1 MVTTFTNDI
10 DLIYLLFSVGFIS
23 DNYKISLPES
33 IRVNSTIKIFEIGN
47 IGNLRKSNA
56 ALRCDITQGDETKM
70 FDVTFVQN
78 SCVVLLK
85 KPLDFEMRKVHEL
98 TVVLSSG
105 NYYVNSDKNMAT
117 LTVQVQDENDNVPEF
132 IFDTALGANVRNG
145 TYYATVQ
152 PSALIDT
159 SILQVKAI
167 DRDTGDYGRIKYRI
181 YDPDKIAQF
190 KPSSYF
196 SIGEDSGVVKV
207 HRSLKMVKSTPLIF
221 FVDAIDNDGNDMGD
235 KKKTNK
241 ATARIVVNFL
251 TDANRLALA
260 FSDLPPKSLRAHSNS
275 LKNMLAEKTNG
286 RGIVMIEGFSSRQ
299 FINSNG
305 IAEENPDATDVWF
318 YIIDP
323 QTEKILDRKD
333 ALIQSQFI
341 EKAAQSDIN
350 YEASNIAKATA
361 QGIYSP
367 IVATMD
373 DQIQKTK
380 KAVVIRSDV
389 FPYTL
394 IAVALLILIFG
405 AFGIVYICVSWANYK
420 NFKQRMRQYT
430 TASINT
436 TASMKNY
443 DTMNT
448 MVVSRPASQHS
459 DTQSHL
465 KEYET
470 QVLAMAV
477 NTDDDLQL
485 DFSPKNHT
493 FNLDNV
499 SYITHKKNGNV
510 LN

>member
-1 MVTTFTNDI
+1 MVSAICNRRDSVLIQI
-10 DLIYLLFSVGFIS
+10 DSFSVGFIS

-47 IGNLRKSNA
+47 INNLRKSNA
-56 ALRCDITQGDETKM
+56 ALRCDITQGDDAKM
-70 FDVTFVQN
+70 FEVNFVQN
-78 SCVVLLK
+78 SCVVVLK
-85 KPLDFEMRKVHEL
+85 KMLDFETRKKHEL
-98 TVVLSSG
+98 TLVLSSS
-105 NYYVNSDKNMAT
+105 NYYVNSDKNMAK
-117 LTVQVQDENDNVPEF
+117 LTVQVQDENDNSPEF
-132 IFDTALGANVRNG
+132 IFDTALGANVRNN

-152 PSALIDT
+152 PSAFIDT

-167 DRDTGDYGRIKYRI
+167 DRDAGDYGRVKYRI
-181 YDPDKIAQF
+181 YDQDEGAAF
-190 KPSSYF
+190 KPSTYF

-207 HRSLKMVKSTPLIF
+207 HRSLKMVTTPPLIF
-221 FVDAIDNDGNDMGD
+221 FVDATDNNGNEGDG
-235 KKKTNK
+235 KTKVNK

-260 FSDLPPKSLRAHSNS
+260 FSDLPPKSLRAHSES
-275 LKNMLAEKTNG
+275 LKNMLAEKLIG
-286 RGIVMIEGFSSRQ
+286 HIVMIEGFSNRQ

-323 QTEKILDRKD
+323 QTEKILDRND

-367 IVATMD
+367 IVAAMD
-373 DQIQKTK
+373 DQIRKTK
-380 KAVVIRSDV
+380 TAVVIRSDV

-430 TASINT
+430 TATINT

-448 MVVSRPASQHS
+448 MVASRPASQHS
-459 DTQSHL
+459 DSQSQL

-485 DFSPKNHT
+485 DFSAKNHT

-499 SYITHKKNGNV
+499 SYITHKKNG
-510 LN
+510 

>member
-1 MVTTFTNDI
+1 MAF
-10 DLIYLLFSVGFIS
+10 FSVGFIS
-23 DNYKISLPES
+23 DNYKINLPES

-47 IGNLRKSNA
+47 INNLRKSNA
-56 ALRCDITQGDETKM
+56 ALRCDITQGDDAKM
-70 FDVTFVQN
+70 FHVTFVQN
-78 SCVVLLK
+78 ACVVVLK
-85 KPLDFEMRKVHEL
+85 KPLDFETRKAHEL
-98 TVVLSSG
+98 TVVLSSSS
-105 NYYVNSDKNMAT
+105 YYVNSDKNMAK

-132 IFDTALGANVRNG
+132 IFDTALGTNVRNG

-181 YDPDKIAQF
+181 YDPDESVSF
-190 KPSSYF
+190 KPSTYF
-196 SIGEDSGVVKV
+196 SIGENSGVVKV
-207 HRSLKMVKSTPLIF
+207 HRSLKMVTITPLIF
-221 FVDAIDNDGNDMGD
+221 FVDAIDNDGNEMDDTRM
-235 KKKTNK
+235 TNK
-241 ATARIVVNFL
+241 ATARIAVNFL

-275 LKNMLAEKTNG
+275 LKNMLTEKSNG

-323 QTEKILDRKD
+323 QTEKILDRND

-367 IVATMD
+367 IVAAMD
-373 DQIQKTK
+373 DQIRKTK
-380 KAVVIRSDV
+380 TAVVIRSDV

-394 IAVALLILIFG
+394 IAIALLILIFG
-405 AFGIVYICVSWANYK
+405 AFGIIYICVSWANYK

-430 TASINT
+430 TATINT

-485 DFSPKNHT
+485 DFSAKNHT

-499 SYITHKKNGNV
+499 SYITHKKNG
-510 LN
+510 

>member
-1 MVTTFTNDI
+1 
-10 DLIYLLFSVGFIS
+10 
-23 DNYKISLPES
+23 
-33 IRVNSTIKIFEIGN
+33 
-47 IGNLRKSNA
+47 
-56 ALRCDITQGDETKM
+56 M
-70 FDVTFVQN
+70 FDVSFVQN
-78 SCVVLLK
+78 SCAVVLK
-85 KPLDFEMRKVHEL
+85 KPLDFETRKSHEL
-98 TVVLSSG
+98 TVVLSSN
-105 NYYVNSDKNMAT
+105 NYYVNSDKNMAK
-117 LTVQVQDENDNVPEF
+117 LTVHVQDENDNVPEF
-132 IFDTALGANVRNG
+132 IFDTGLDANVQNG

-152 PSALIDT
+152 PTALIDT

-167 DRDTGDYGRIKYRI
+167 DRDAGDYGRVKYRI
-181 YDPDKIAQF
+181 YDQNAGATF
-190 KPSSYF
+190 KPSTYF
-196 SIGEDSGVVKV
+196 SVGEDSGVVKV
-207 HRSLKMVKSTPLIF
+207 HRSLKMVPTTPLIF
-221 FVDAIDNDGNDMGD
+221 HVDAIDNNGNELDD
-235 KKKTNK
+235 RKANT

-275 LKNMLAEKTNG
+275 LKHMLAEKSNG
-286 RGIVMIEGFSSRQ
+286 HIVMIEGFSNRQ
-299 FINSNG
+299 YVNSNG

-323 QTEKILDRKD
+323 QTEKILDRND

-341 EKAAQSDIN
+341 EKDAQSDIN
-350 YEASNIAKATA
+350 YEASNIARATA

-367 IVATMD
+367 IAAAAD
-373 DQIQKTK
+373 DQIRKTK
-380 KAVVIRSDV
+380 TADVIRSDV

-430 TASINT
+430 TATINT

-459 DTQSHL
+459 DTQSQL

-485 DFSPKNHT
+485 DFSAKNHA

-499 SYITHKKNGNV
+499 SYITHKKTG
-510 LN
+510 

>member
-1 MVTTFTNDI
+1 
-10 DLIYLLFSVGFIS
+10 
-23 DNYKISLPES
+23 
-33 IRVNSTIKIFEIGN
+33 
-47 IGNLRKSNA
+47 
-56 ALRCDITQGDETKM
+56 M
-70 FDVTFVQN
+70 FDASFVQN
-78 SCVVLLK
+78 SCAVVLR
-85 KPLDFEMRKVHEL
+85 KPLDFETRKTHEL
-98 TVVLSSG
+98 TLILSSS
-105 NYYVNSDKNMAT
+105 NYYVNSDKNMAK
-117 LTVQVQDENDNVPEF
+117 LTVLVQDENDNVPEF
-132 IFDTALGANVRNG
+132 IFDMGMSANVRNG

-152 PSALIDT
+152 PSAFMDT

-167 DRDTGDYGRIKYRI
+167 DRDAGDYGRVKYRI
-181 YDPDKIAQF
+181 HDPKESGPLN
-190 KPSSYF
+190 PSTYF

-207 HRSLKMVKSTPLIF
+207 HRSLKMVTTTPLKF
-221 FVDAIDNDGNDMGD
+221 FVEAIDNNGNESDG
-235 KKKTNK
+235 KKSNK
-241 ATARIVVNFL
+241 ASARIVVNFL

-260 FSDLPPKSLRAHSNS
+260 FSDLPPKALRAHSNS
-275 LKNMLAEKTNG
+275 LKNMLAEKSNG
-286 RGIVMIEGFSSRQ
+286 HIVMIEGFSNRQ

-305 IAEENPDATDVWF
+305 IAEEDPDATDVWF

-323 QTEKILDRKD
+323 QTEKILDRND

-367 IVATMD
+367 IVAAMD
-373 DQIQKTK
+373 DQIRKTK
-380 KAVVIRSDV
+380 TAVVIRSDV

-430 TASINT
+430 TATINT

-459 DTQSHL
+459 DAQSQM

-485 DFSPKNHT
+485 DFSAKNHT

-499 SYITHKKNGNV
+499 SYITHKKNGLWPSNRFSHSCGC
-510 LN
+510 

>member
-1 MVTTFTNDI
+1 MN
-10 DLIYLLFSVGFIS
+10 
-23 DNYKISLPES
+23 
-33 IRVNSTIKIFEIGN
+33 
-47 IGNLRKSNA
+47 
-56 ALRCDITQGDETKM
+56 
-70 FDVTFVQN
+70 FVQN
-78 SCVVLLK
+78 SCVVVLRK
-85 KPLDFEMRKVHEL
+85 SLDFETKKTHEM
-98 TVVLSSG
+98 TVVLSSRK
-105 NYYVNSDKNMAT
+105 YYVNSDKNMAK

-132 IFDTALGANVRNG
+132 IFDTGMGANVRNV

-152 PSALIDT
+152 PSAFIDT

-167 DRDTGDYGRIKYRI
+167 DRDTGDYGRVKYRI
-181 YDPDKIAQF
+181 YDPDVTASF
-190 KPSSYF
+190 KPSTYF

-207 HRSLKMVKSTPLIF
+207 HRSLKMVTTTPLIF
-221 FVDAIDNDGNDMGD
+221 FVDAIDNNGNEMGD
-235 KKKTNK
+235 KKTNR

-275 LKNMLAEKTNG
+275 LKNMLAEKSNG
-286 RGIVMIEGFSSRQ
+286 HIVMIEGFSNRQ

-305 IAEENPDATDVWF
+305 IASEDPDATDVWF
-318 YIIDP
+318 YIINP
-323 QTEKILDRKD
+323 QTEKILDRND

-367 IVATMD
+367 IVAAMD
-373 DQIQKTK
+373 DQIRKTK
-380 KAVVIRSDV
+380 TAVVIRSDV

-405 AFGIVYICVSWANYK
+405 AFGIVYICVSWTNYK
-420 NFKQRMRQYT
+420 NFKHSMRQYT
-430 TASINT
+430 TPTINT
-436 TASMKNY
+436 TTGMNKY

-459 DTQSHL
+459 DTQSQL

-485 DFSPKNHT
+485 DFRAKNHT

-499 SYITHKKNGNV
+499 SYITHKKNGLCSINIIF
-510 LN
+510 